1 MLISHFLVSWDKYF
15 QKLTTD
21 RVEEALD
28 HGINHDANKDRR
40 NIAIVEIN
48 CREQTVPTALSKGR
62 PTGL

>member
-1 MLISHFLVSWDKYF
+1 M
-15 QKLTTD
+15 
-21 RVEEALD
+21 EALD
-28 HGINHDANKDRR
+28 HGINHDVNKDRR